1 MEGAVGVGHFSVSIV
16 GYFGVSVASI
26 GVGCLWVGGVFG
38 IVDVILVVGCI
49 TMIEVPGSS
58 FVPGNV
64 SI

>member
-16 GYFGVSVASI
+16 GYFGVSVAGI
-26 GVGCLWVGGVFG
+26 GIGCLWVLFG
-38 IVDVILVVGCI
+38 IVDVILVVECI